1 MGSSGSRWRRSNRR
15 ATVSSYVENVFEPH
29 DGSVPYAVWQLLTHM
44 LEWVECEAETVKRM
58 AIIERSE
65 LKGER
70 DHCLTC
76 EAFHEEDARP
86 VDG

>member
-1 MGSSGSRWRRSNRR
+1 
-15 ATVSSYVENVFEPH
+15 
-29 DGSVPYAVWQLLTHM
+29 M

-65 LKGER
+65 PKGER

-76 EAFHEEDARP
+76 EAFHDEDARP